1 MFLSQ
6 TIQRVKD
13 YAQRLAQSQPVC
25 PVCFSDPSDGLSLIE
40 LFQKEDLLCGYCR
53 KLLTPLKREVSV
65 LDFSVYALYL
75 YDEQFEQWI
84 YQVKEAK
91 DVTLAP
97 VFLHPYVSLLKK
109 RIAGK
114 TVVMV
119 PSSAKKTKQRG
130 FEVLPT
136 LYQGLGVELN
146 CPFEKDD
153 VKQSQRNASQRSRI
167 KNHIRLIDKRRIL
180 DKDVVLIDDV
190 CTTGQTLKA
199 CLDLIKPYVKTVSVV
214 VLAMHPDNLNS
225 SSSVKKR

>member
-1 MFLSQ
+1 MNL
-6 TIQRVKD
+6 
-13 YAQRLAQSQPVC
+13 L
-25 PVCFSDPSDGLSLIE
+25 E
-40 LFQKEDLLCGYCR
+40 LFQKDDLLCGYCR
-53 KLLTPLKREVSV
+53 KRLTPLKKEVPV
-65 LDFSVYALYL
+65 QDFSVYALYL

-97 VFLHPYVSLLKK
+97 VFLHPYLKHLKK

-119 PSSAKKTKQRG
+119 PSSVKKTKQRG
-130 FEVLPT
+130 FEVLPA
-136 LYQGLGVELN
+136 LYQGLGVELS

-167 KNHIRLIDKRRIL
+167 KNHIRLIDKTLIL

-190 CTTGQTLKA
+190 CTTGHTLKT
-199 CLDLIKPYVKTVSVV
+199 CLDLIKPYAKTVSVV
-214 VLAMHPDNLNS
+214 VLALHSDNLNS